1 MRLSIGIAIERP
13 WFTHYDPGVPH
24 TLGYPAI
31 PLQQSLTDTAARH
44 PEAAAIVFGAV
55 VAHRLIEASLSYAE
69 LDRLADRFAAGLQSL
84 GVRKGDRLA
93 LLLPNCPQF
102 VIGFYGALRAGAV
115 VVPCNP
121 LYTAPELRRQ
131 LADSE
136 AETLVAL
143 SRLHAV
149 ARAARDGTSVRTVI
163 LTNIKEHFPPLLRL
177 LFTLTRE
184 RREGHRATVDAAAG
198 EHQFRELL
206 RFGGALRPVDVRPED
221 TAVLQYTGGTTGV
234 PKGAVLS
241 HRALVANVL
250 QTRAWNPTLV
260 EGRERGVAV
269 MPLFHVYGLTVLM
282 GLSVA
287 TGSAMVLIPR
297 FDLEHVLRAIQ
308 AHRPRSFA
316 GAPRI
321 YVAAASA
328 PDLGRYDLRSVE
340 VFASGSAPL
349 PIEVQTRFEQQAGG
363 GRVLDGYGL
372 TEAAPVTHTTPR
384 RGQRKLGSI
393 GVPIPDVDAKIVDLL
408 EGTRD
413 LPIGETGE
421 LVVGGPNLMDGYY
434 GRPDETALALRD
446 GWLYTG
452 DIARMDEDGYFYI
465 VDRKKELIIV
475 SGYNVYPRE
484 VEEALYAHPAV
495 LEAAAIGVPHP
506 ERGEVVKA
514 FVVLRP
520 GFSAT
525 PDELRARCA
534 SSLARFKIPAEIEF
548 RSDLPKSI
556 VGKVL
561 RRALADEER
570 ASRVARETAGRQ
582 R

>member
-1 MRLSIGIAIERP
+1 MSIDVATERP
-13 WFTHYDPGVPH
+13 WFAHYDPGVPR
-24 TLGYPAI
+24 TLSYPAI
-31 PLQQSLTDTAARH
+31 PLQQLLTDTAARH
-44 PEAAAIVFGAV
+44 PTAVATVFGALV
-55 VAHRLIEASLSYAE
+55 GHRLLETSLTYAE
-69 LDRLADRFAAGLQSL
+69 LDRLADRFAAALQSL
-84 GVRKGDRLA
+84 GVRKGDRIA

-102 VIGFYGALRAGAV
+102 VIAFYGAMRAGAV

-121 LYTAPELRRQ
+121 LYTAPELHRQ
-131 LADSE
+131 LADSG

-149 ARAARDGTSVRTVI
+149 ARAAREGTAVRNVI
-163 LTNIKEHFPPLLRL
+163 FSNIKEHFPRPIRL

-184 RREGHRATVDAAAG
+184 RREGHRTTINASAG
-198 EHQFRELL
+198 EHEFRDLL
-206 RFGGALRPVDVRPED
+206 RAGSALRPVDVRPED

-241 HRALVANVL
+241 HRALVANVH

-260 EGRERGVAV
+260 EGRECGVAV

-308 AHRPRSFA
+308 KHRPRSFA

-321 YVAAASA
+321 YVAAANA
-328 PDLGRYDLRSVE
+328 PDLARYDLRSVE

-349 PIEVQTRFEQQAGG
+349 PLEVQSRFEQLAGG
-363 GRVLDGYGL
+363 GRVNDGYGL

-393 GVPIPDVDAKIVDLL
+393 GVPIPDVDAKIVDLETGL
-408 EGTRD
+408 RD

-421 LVVGGPNLMDGYY
+421 LVVRGPNLMDGYY
-434 GRPDETALALRD
+434 GRPEETALALRD

-514 FVVLRP
+514 FVVLRA
-520 GFSAT
+520 GASAT
-525 PDELRARCA
+525 ADELRTHCAAR
-534 SSLARFKIPAEIEF
+534 LARFKIPAEIEF
-548 RSDLPKSI
+548 RSDLPKSM

-561 RRALADEER
+561 RRALADEDR
-570 ASRVARETAGRQ
+570 AAREAKKMAGRQ

>member
-1 MRLSIGIAIERP
+1 MSIGVATERP
-13 WFTHYDPGVPH
+13 WLAHYDPGVPH
-24 TLGYPAI
+24 TLDYPAV
-31 PLQQSLTDTAARH
+31 PLQSFLADTAARH
-44 PEAAAIVFGAV
+44 PQATATIFGAV
-55 VAHRLIEASLSYAE
+55 VAGRLIEASLTYAE

-102 VIGFYGALRAGAV
+102 VIAFYGALRAGAV

-121 LYTAPELRRQ
+121 LYTPPELRRQ
-131 LADSE
+131 LADSGT
-136 AETLVAL
+136 ETLVAL

-149 ARAARDGTSVRTVI
+149 ARAARHGTPVRHLI
-163 LTNIKEHFPPLLRL
+163 LTNIKEYFPPSLRL
-177 LFTLTRE
+177 LFTLTRD
-184 RREGHRATVDAAAG
+184 RREGHRTTIDRAAG
-198 EHQFRELL
+198 ERHFEDVL
-206 RFGGALRPVDVRPED
+206 RGGDAVLPVDVGSDD

-234 PKGAVLS
+234 PKAAVLS

-250 QTRAWNPTLV
+250 QSRAWNPELV
-260 EGRERGVAV
+260 EGRERGVTV
-269 MPLFHVYGLTVLM
+269 MPLFHVYGLTVVM
-282 GLSVA
+282 GVSVA

-297 FDLEHVLRAIQ
+297 FDLEHVLRAIDK
-308 AHRPRSFA
+308 HRPRSFA

-328 PDLGRYDLRSVE
+328 PDLARYDLRSVE
-340 VFASGSAPL
+340 VFQSGSAPL
-349 PIEVQTRFEQQAGG
+349 PAEVQLRFEQLAGG
-363 GRVLDGYGL
+363 GRVLEGYGL

-384 RGQRKLGSI
+384 RGQRKVGSI
-393 GVPIPDVDAKIVDLL
+393 GVPIPDVDAKIVDL
-408 EGTRD
+408 ETGTRD
-413 LPIGETGE
+413 LPVGETGE
-421 LVVGGPNLMDGYY
+421 LVVRGPNLMDGYY
-434 GRPDETALALRD
+434 ERTDESKLALRD

-452 DIARMDEDGYFYI
+452 DVARMDEDGYFYI

-484 VEEALYAHPAV
+484 VEDVLYTHPAV

-520 GFSAT
+520 GASAT
-525 PDELRARCA
+525 PDELRTNCA
-534 SSLARFKIPAEIEF
+534 ASLARFKIPDEIEF

-561 RRALADEER
+561 RRALAEEDQ
-570 ASRVARETAGRQ
+570 ASRVAGRTAGRQ